1 MAGDLIVVVEVVPG
15 VEGKNNV
22 YMVNYSKGSIKEW
35 LVKTTVWA
43 VNNGRKLELRPPTQE
58 DLDNRWL
65 FKPRSDGDDAPEQGT

>member
-22 YMVNYSKGSIKEW
+22 YMVNYTKGSIKEW

-43 VNNGRKLELRPPTQE
+43 ILNGHKLEFRPPTQE
-58 DLDNRWL
+58 DLDKRWL
-65 FKPRSDGDDAPEQGT
+65 FRPRSDGGDGTESGT